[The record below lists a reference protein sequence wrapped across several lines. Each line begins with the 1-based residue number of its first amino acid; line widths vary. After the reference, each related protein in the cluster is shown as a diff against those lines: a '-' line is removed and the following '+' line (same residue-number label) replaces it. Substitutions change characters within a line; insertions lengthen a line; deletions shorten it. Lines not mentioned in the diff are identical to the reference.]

1 MKPTV
6 ERTIKP
12 LKIVLALSFA
22 IDFGHHKL
30 PFESLYR

>member
-12 LKIVLALSFA
+12 LKIVLALTLA
-22 IDFGHHKL
+22 INFSHHKL